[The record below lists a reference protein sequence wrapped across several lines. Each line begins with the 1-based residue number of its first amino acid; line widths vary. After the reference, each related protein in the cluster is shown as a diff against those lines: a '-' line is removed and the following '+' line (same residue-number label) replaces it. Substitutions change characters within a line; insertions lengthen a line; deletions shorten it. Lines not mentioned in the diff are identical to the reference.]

1 MSRSTRQSKILDII
15 KSKDVETHEDLVGEL
30 IASGISVTQATIS
43 RDIKELGL
51 VKTMTETGK
60 YKYSTMKTT
69 DNKIPG
75 KLISLFKEAVL
86 SVVTV
91 RNLIVVRTL
100 PGSAGAVANVID
112 QVNSPLMLG
121 TLAGADLLIVICEND
136 ENASELEGRLAELI
150 KS

>member
-15 KSKDVETHEDLVGEL
+15 KSKDVETQEDLVGEL

-121 TLAGADLLIVICEND
+121 TLAGADILIVICEND

>member
-15 KSKDVETHEDLVGEL
+15 KSKDVETQEDLVGEL

>member
-15 KSKDVETHEDLVGEL
+15 KSKDVETQEDLVGEL

-86 SVVTV
+86 SAVTV

>member
-15 KSKDVETHEDLVGEL
+15 KSKDIETQEELVAEL
-30 IASGISVTQATIS
+30 IASGISVTQATVS

-51 VKTMTETGK
+51 IKTMTDSGK
-60 YKYSTMKTT
+60 YKYSTMKTA

-91 RNLIVVRTL
+91 NNLIVVRTL

-112 QVNSPLMLG
+112 QLNSPLMIG
-121 TLAGADLLIVICEND
+121 TLAGADLLIVICGKE
-136 ENASELEGRLAELI
+136 ENALELEGKLSDLI

>member
-1 MSRSTRQSKILDII
+1 MSRSTRQSKILAII
-15 KSKDVETHEDLVGEL
+15 KSKDVETQEDLVGEL

>member
-15 KSKDVETHEDLVGEL
+15 KCKDIETQEELVSEL
-30 IASGISVTQATIS
+30 NLAGIQVTQATIS

-51 VKTMTETGK
+51 VKTMTDYGT
-60 YKYSTMKTT
+60 YKYSIMSSA

-86 SVVTV
+86 SVTTV
-91 RNLIVVRTL
+91 KNLIVVKTL

-112 QVNSPLMLG
+112 QVNSPLMRG
-121 TLAGADLLIVICEND
+121 TLAGADLLIVICESDDNAIEL
-136 ENASELEGRLAELI
+136 ENRLSELI
-150 KS
+150 DS